1 MCIVSCTL
9 TPQSVFFKSDW
20 GAIMRYA
27 RSPIRCLLS
36 VGTCV
41 ALFYGRHI
49 FSLLFF
55 LVRQLRPP
63 SIQFK
68 LVLVVSFHCFLL
80 YPLCLLSIFLSKYF
94 YRETVL
100 LLPNIHFHRKHNSCI
115 NIFVGMDNCLI
126 ARKIFTNNFPFST

>member
-1 MCIVSCTL
+1 
-9 TPQSVFFKSDW
+9 
-20 GAIMRYA
+20 MRYA

-68 LVLVVSFHCFLL
+68 LVLVVLFSLFSLVPSLFTLHIFIK
-80 YPLCLLSIFLSKYF
+80 IFLSRNCIIIAKHSFPSKASLMYQYF
-94 YRETVL
+94 RCY
-100 LLPNIHFHRKHNSCI
+100 
-115 NIFVGMDNCLI
+115 G
-126 ARKIFTNNFPFST
+126 